1 VAVARKH
8 THTIRLDQ
16 HLAAIAIML
25 DFVNPVFALGRLVN
39 EGSKLGLD
47 EP

>member
-1 VAVARKH
+1 
-8 THTIRLDQ
+8 
-16 HLAAIAIML
+16 ML